1 MKSRAGHAS
10 RVTRHALLTK
20 ERIGVLMGGQS
31 SEREISLRTGM
42 AVHRALLRRG
52 YDAVAIDVD
61 DSVLQQLRAKKVAL
75 VFLALHGP
83 GGEDGTVQGLLE
95 SIGMPYTGSGVRA
108 SAIAMHKVT
117 TKALLASYGI
127 PVPPGAVLDAARKG
141 ERSPKS
147 LPAGLRWPVVVK
159 PAAEGSTI
167 GVSIVRRAADWR
179 PALRRAHHYDREA
192 VVESY
197 IAGREITVSVLA
209 GQSKPTAL
217 PPVEVVA
224 PGGFYDY
231 AAKYTK
237 GRTRYLCPAPLSAV
251 VSKQVKELAVRAYH
265 VIGCQGAAR
274 VDFRVTPKGRPYVLE
289 INTIPGMT
297 ETSLLPMAAAQ
308 AGIDYDSLTEM
319 ILRSAIDRRE
329 AAKSAQQASRA
340 RRRVSRRSKR

>member
-10 RVTRHALLTK
+10 RVTRHVLLTK

-31 SEREISLRTGM
+31 SEREISLRTGL

-127 PVPPGAVLDAARKG
+127 PVPPGTVLDAARTS
-141 ERSPKS
+141 ERSPRS

-167 GVSIVRRAADWR
+167 GVSIVRRASEWV
-179 PALRRAHHYDREA
+179 PALQLAHHYDREA

-197 IAGREITVSVLA
+197 IAGREIAVSVLA
-209 GQSKPTAL
+209 GQSKPVAL
-217 PPVEVVA
+217 PPVEIVA

-237 GRTRYLCPAPLSAV
+237 GRTRYLCPAPLSAA

-319 ILRSAIDRRE
+319 ILQSAIDRLRNPSLRV
-329 AAKSAQQASRA
+329 AKGRSARM
-340 RRRVSRRSKR
+340 